1 MKENYAYFSQT
12 KPRGYKCGVCGA
24 VIPSKFHGDMI
35 VCPMCSG
42 DGEQLRMVNFD
53 FNRGLYYE

>member
-42 DGEQLRMVNFD
+42 DGKQLRMVNFD
-53 FNRGLYYE
+53 FK